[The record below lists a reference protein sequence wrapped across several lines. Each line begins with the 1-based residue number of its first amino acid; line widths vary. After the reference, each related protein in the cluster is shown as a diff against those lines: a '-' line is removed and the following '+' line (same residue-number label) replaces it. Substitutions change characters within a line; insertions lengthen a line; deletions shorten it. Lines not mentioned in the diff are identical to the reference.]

1 MMDPLLAIMAPREIT
16 EAVDAFRRLPIRRAW
31 LERYTEWEL
40 VDVLRSI
47 VDDDAIPFTHM
58 LLCADDV
65 VVTPEAL
72 AAVLDLAA
80 AGHPV
85 VTGWCRLDA
94 THPLANITDGPLVGD
109 DPTPEAYPFRRADEV
124 AAYPSPVVPTGFAGF
139 ALTCMSRDL
148 WRRFPFGAYGGPSCS
163 WSSDF
168 HLSRRLRD
176 AGVPIVAARDGYV
189 RHLKER
195 WGKLDTDPR
204 ARLMI
209 GELPSGVTVDEN

>member
-94 THPLANITDGPLVGD
+94 THPLANITDGQVGHRPARPAND
-109 DPTPEAYPFRRADEV
+109 
-124 AAYPSPVVPTGFAGF
+124 
-139 ALTCMSRDL
+139 
-148 WRRFPFGAYGGPSCS
+148 WRTTVG
-163 WSSDF
+163 
-168 HLSRRLRD
+168 
-176 AGVPIVAARDGYV
+176 RDGGRCLALETRRPAGWRAV
-189 RHLKER
+189 R
-195 WGKLDTDPR
+195 G
-204 ARLMI
+204 ARGGGGYACGWLARITGAMLY
-209 GELPSGVTVDEN
+209 EPSGIAYSTPSLTFTPTRLVSHPVSIVIKRAVRLITVYRNTVSQSQLLRTA